1 MISDEIALEI
11 HIIEQVG
18 YASYRFSSPECDM
31 ILLEEK
37 LDVEVEVE
45 FAPLFSLG
53 ERSAFQDC
61 ESLAAEAQ
69 ARDEME

>member
-1 MISDEIALEI
+1 
-11 HIIEQVG
+11 
-18 YASYRFSSPECDM
+18 M